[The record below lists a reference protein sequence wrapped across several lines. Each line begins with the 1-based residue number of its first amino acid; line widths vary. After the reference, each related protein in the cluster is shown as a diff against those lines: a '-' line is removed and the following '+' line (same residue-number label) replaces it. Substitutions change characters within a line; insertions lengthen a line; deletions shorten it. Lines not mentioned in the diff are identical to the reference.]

1 MKHKKIFVRK
11 IKKVDISFVIELL
24 QSISDYKPSKK
35 DYSKIWNKFNN
46 QKNVH
51 ALVALINNK
60 IVGYG
65 SVVIET
71 KIRGGKMGHIED
83 IVSHKKFRNI
93 GIGKNIVNELFILAK
108 KKGCYKMSLQSKKHN
123 TSFYK
128 KCGYKINGITMQRI
142 A

>member
-24 QSISDYKPSKK
+24 QSISNYKPSKK

-108 KKGCYKMSLQSKKHN
+108 KKGCYKISLQCKKHN